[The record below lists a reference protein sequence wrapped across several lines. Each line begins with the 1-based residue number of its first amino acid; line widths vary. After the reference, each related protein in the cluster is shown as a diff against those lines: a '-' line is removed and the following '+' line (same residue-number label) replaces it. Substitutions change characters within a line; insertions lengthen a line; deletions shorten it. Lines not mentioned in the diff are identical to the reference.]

1 VLVGLVVIAVLVVL
15 TSCRDRNTV
24 RADHCWTGRV
34 ALPAEEAGGVNVQL
48 VEIIE
53 WQPDWAK
60 DFDVLAASIREAAG
74 SSVVRV
80 DHIGST
86 SVPGMA
92 AKDCIDV
99 QAIVRSLSDEQLTEG
114 LLSAGFTRSPG
125 AWEGR
130 DHIPEGWTG
139 DPAAWDK
146 LVFRPPAD
154 TRTGNV
160 HVRLAGSLNERYALL
175 FRDFLTNDQAAR
187 EGWAEFKRR
196 LARAVPTDL
205 PKYGDVK
212 TPATDVLMAAA
223 ERWARE
229 TGWTPPQSVSAAPA
243 IPRD

>member
-1 VLVGLVVIAVLVVL
+1 M
-15 TSCRDRNTV
+15 
-24 RADHCWTGRV
+24 
-34 ALPAEEAGGVNVQL
+34 PL

-53 WQPDWAK
+53 WQPDWAN
-60 DFDVLAASIREAAG
+60 DFDVLAARIMEAAG

-99 QAIVRSLSDEQLTEG
+99 QAIVRSLSDKQLTEG
-114 LLSAGFTRSPG
+114 LLSAGFTRAPG
-125 AWEGR
+125 AWNLR
-130 DHIPEGWTG
+130 DHIPEGWNG

-146 LVFRPPAD
+146 LVFRPPAG

-160 HVRLAGSLNERYALL
+160 HVRLTGSLNERYALL
-175 FRDFLTNDQAAR
+175 FRDFLTHDQPAR

-196 LARAVPTDL
+196 LARLATPDL
-205 PKYGDVK
+205 PAYGDIK

-229 TGWTPPQSVSAAPA
+229 TGWTPSQSVGAAPDGSKHAYPSNSADFSLTHAMTATATEA
-243 IPRD
+243 IRKEE